1 MRRLPKMSA
10 INAIFK
16 KEFKSYFYSPIAYVI
31 IALFT
36 VIAGYFFYLMTN
48 SFVQTAFMNQI
59 QAQQYRMAPRTMNIN
74 LMVIRP
80 YFFNLAMIALFF
92 LPMMTMRLFSEEK
105 RTGTVELLYTTP
117 ITPLQIVWAKF
128 LAGLAFFAMLL
139 LPTMFFQS
147 LLFVYGNPEVWPVI
161 SGYLGLLLMG
171 SAYISVGL
179 FISTTTENQ
188 IIAAIGG
195 FGLSLLLWVVGA
207 GASSAGATFGPV
219 LNYLS
224 IINHFEDFAQGV
236 IDSSNVAY
244 YILFS
249 FVGLYLS
256 LKTVESVKWR
266 A

>member
-1 MRRLPKMSA
+1 
-10 INAIFK
+10 
-16 KEFKSYFYSPIAYVI
+16 
-31 IALFT
+31 
-36 VIAGYFFYLMTN
+36 
-48 SFVQTAFMNQI
+48 
-59 QAQQYRMAPRTMNIN
+59 
-74 LMVIRP
+74 
-80 YFFNLAMIALFF
+80 MIALFF

-105 RTGTVELLYTTP
+105 RSGTVELLYTTP
-117 ITPLQIVWAKF
+117 ITPLQIVLAKF
-128 LAGLAFFAMLL
+128 LAGLAFFLMLL

-147 LLFVYGNPEVWPVI
+147 LLFVYGNPEPWPVI
-161 SGYLGLLLMG
+161 SGYLGLILMG

-179 FISTTTENQ
+179 FISITTENQ

-207 GASSAGATFGPV
+207 GAASAGATLGPV

-249 FVGLYLS
+249 IVGIYLS